1 MITVSILMEN
11 SLVGHRGLEAEH
23 GLSVLIEDEG
33 HSILF
38 DTGSSSL
45 FLDNAKRLKKDLSKI
60 SSVVLSH
67 PHYDHSGGFLS
78 FADQWETER
87 KRLYTGKDF
96 FSDRFEENSFSYTF
110 LGNGFSKED
119 LIERGIECST
129 VESPVRISPHCWVVT
144 GFRQRNALES
154 VPSRFKKRH
163 EKGFV
168 PDLFSDECSIVV
180 ESPGALHLIVGCAH
194 IGILNIVEHVSR
206 EFSKPVKGVYGGIHL
221 MNSSA
226 DETGLIL
233 ERLTG
238 LGVEKFGL
246 CHCSGALVYEY
257 LHDHMQGIEV
267 AALGSG
273 SMLLV

>member
-33 HSILF
+33 ASILF

-45 FLDNAKRLKKDLSKI
+45 FLDNAKKLKKDLSKV

-67 PHYDHSGGFLS
+67 PHYDHSGGFLP
-78 FADQWETER
+78 FAGQWETER

-96 FSDRFEENSFSYTF
+96 FSDRFEENSFSYTY
-110 LGNGFSKED
+110 LGNDFSKED
-119 LIERGIECST
+119 LIERGIECIT
-129 VESPVRISPHCWVVT
+129 VDSPVRISSHCWVVT
-144 GFRQRNALES
+144 GFQQRNALES
-154 VPSRFKKRH
+154 VPSRFKKCH

-226 DETGLIL
+226 DEIKAVL
-233 ERLTG
+233 EGLTG

-257 LHDHMQGIEV
+257 LHDHMKGI
-267 AALGSG
+267 AATTLGSG
-273 SMLLV
+273 SMLFL